1 MKYKKGNFVI
11 IRSMQLG
18 GEVTDDSH
26 PDGQVEVK
34 VARMNLSASGVS
46 TKIEKLLVKEED
58 LSLIT
63 KNRVLVII

>member
-18 GEVTDDSH
+18 GEVTDDSR

-63 KNRVLVII
+63 KNRGLVII

>member
-18 GEVTDDSH
+18 GEVTDDSC

-63 KNRVLVII
+63 KNRGLVII